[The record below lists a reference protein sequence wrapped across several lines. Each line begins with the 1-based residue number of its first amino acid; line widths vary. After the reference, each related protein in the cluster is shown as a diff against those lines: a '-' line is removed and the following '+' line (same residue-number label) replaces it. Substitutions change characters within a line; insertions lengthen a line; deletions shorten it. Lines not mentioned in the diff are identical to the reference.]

1 MRNYIMATLL
11 LSASFVTNANSASS
25 MAPQQAPQIIAHRGG
40 TADAPENTIPA
51 IKKALANGADAI
63 WITLQLS
70 KDNIPV
76 LYRPVY
82 LNELTD
88 KSGKVSDYTAQQLA
102 QVDAS
107 FNYNKKHNIQPKS
120 GSHIGIP
127 TLDEVLKTFPT
138 TTFYLDIKS
147 PDADPEKFAKALQT
161 ILKTTPKGED
171 NRLARTRVYSTED
184 RYLDA
189 LGVLNKK
196 QKKQNVLNGKNE
208 AADEIQRFESRAFT
222 RTQLANITMD
232 HKCNLPTDNEERWY
246 GLELHRKVEV
256 VEKYTSGEGRSNAI
270 LSWDKEAVDCFRKNA
285 NAHIIFFGIN
295 TPEDY
300 QKAKELGANGVMVDS
315 PAMFKKI
322 VHGNK

>member
-1 MRNYIMATLL
+1 MRNYMMATLL

-25 MAPQQAPQIIAHRGG
+25 TALQQAPQIIAHRGG

-63 WITLQLS
+63 WITIQLS

-76 LYRPVY
+76 LYRPVD
-82 LNELTD
+82 LKTLTN
-88 KSGKVSDYTAQQLA
+88 KSGKVSGYPADQLA
-102 QVDAS
+102 RADAS
-107 FNYNKKHNIQPKS
+107 FKYNETHNIQPKS

-127 TLDEVLKTFPT
+127 TLDRVLKTFPT
-138 TTFYLDIKS
+138 TQFYLDIKS
-147 PDADPEKFAKALQT
+147 PDADPEKFAEALQKT
-161 ILKTTPKGED
+161 LKETGKNEE
-171 NRLARTRVYSTED
+171 NRLSRTRVYSTD
-184 RYLDA
+184 DNYLTALDKVNEGSDA
-189 LGVLNKK
+189 AHK
-196 QKKQNVLNGKNE
+196 
-208 AADEIQRFESRAFT
+208 IQRFESRDFT

-232 HKCNLPTDNEERWY
+232 HKCELPADNKERWY

-256 VEKYTSGEGRSNAI
+256 VEKYTLGEGRSNAV

-315 PAMFKKI
+315 PALFKKI
-322 VHGNK
+322 VHDNK

>member
-1 MRNYIMATLL
+1 MRNHIMATLL
-11 LSASFVTNANSASS
+11 LSATFITHANSVNVT
-25 MAPQQAPQIIAHRGG
+25 APLHVPQIIAHRGG

-76 LYRPVY
+76 LYRPIY
-82 LNELTD
+82 LQDLTN
-88 KSGKVSDYTAQQLA
+88 KSGKVSDYTAKQLA
-102 QVDAS
+102 SFDAS
-107 FNYNKKHNIQPKS
+107 MKYNEKHNIPPKS
-120 GSHIGIP
+120 APHIGIP
-127 TLDEVLKTFPT
+127 TLDNVLKTFPT

-147 PDADPEKFAKALQT
+147 PDANPTSFAKALQ
-161 ILKTTPKGED
+161 KTLETATNGEES
-171 NRLARTRVYSTED
+171 RLGRTRVYSTD
-184 RYLDA
+184 DNYLSALDNINKDTDA
-189 LGVLNKK
+189 AHK
-196 QKKQNVLNGKNE
+196 
-208 AADEIQRFESRAFT
+208 IQRFESRNFT

-232 HKCNLPTDNEERWY
+232 HKCELPADNKERWY

-256 VEKYTSGEGRSNAI
+256 VEKYTLGEGRSEVV
-270 LSWDKEAVDCFRKNA
+270 LSWDKEAVDCFRKNT

-315 PAMFKKI
+315 PTQFKKI
-322 VHGNK
+322 IDDNK